1 MQYIDVW
8 QVADGDWVLSGFW
21 RLWGGEKI
29 VLTKRKRAGIIGT
42 QNIRER
48 VDGKKYLCLKADREL
63 PVGER
68 REKDLGNIHPGA
80 AGLKGE

>member
-1 MQYIDVW
+1 M
-8 QVADGDWVLSGFW
+8 
-21 RLWGGEKI
+21 RN
-29 VLTKRKRAGIIGT
+29 

-48 VDGKKYLCLKADREL
+48 DDGKKYLCLKADREL